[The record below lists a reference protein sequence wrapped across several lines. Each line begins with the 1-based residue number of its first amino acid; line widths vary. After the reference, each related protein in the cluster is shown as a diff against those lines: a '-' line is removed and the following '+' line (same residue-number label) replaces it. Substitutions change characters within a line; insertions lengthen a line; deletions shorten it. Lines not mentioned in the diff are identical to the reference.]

1 MNSSN
6 NNETPKKLG
15 DDYKIFAK
23 NTIYSI
29 FNSYGNFAISIITS
43 YLLARMISQEEWG
56 VLILATSI
64 ILIFTTISTFIPPGL
79 IYAMTFYIPRYRA
92 QNEIEKLRS
101 LIFKAIFL
109 KAVTALI
116 IFLIGLLI
124 FTLFSNFFGIYLENH
139 LVLLFIMLPLIII
152 NTITPLVG
160 TMLRGFNLFKLNLV
174 FLAIKSIITLVPF
187 FWFFFGVNPIEIEH
201 VAIINLASATSII
214 IVEII
219 ILIKKIPKRVNA
231 SEKQLTFK
239 SFITKVVK
247 YGSFLRISTFMGE
260 IWTEGKTQSIGVY
273 EAPEWVAGYNL
284 SRNYTR
290 IAGIFLASFTNP
302 LLFSFSTLDYKTKF
316 DKIVR
321 FFNNILTFS
330 MYIYLLIIGILFL
343 LAEFFLGFIYG
354 EDYLKFSILIQL
366 TLIGNAVSIY
376 GGLYLIFLRTTNKI
390 KQLTYILIIG
400 YPLQIIIFFLG
411 LVNFGIIG
419 MLYIEVIERIL
430 MSCVYIYLSVKT
442 MKINLKLS
450 KIIFHYL
457 SFSLSLLIS
466 LLLGDLILNNIS
478 LQFWSL
484 LNLPLFNQLNF
495 LNVIVF
501 LGSFIGLNILFK
513 TISKSELEYIEL
525 LFSKNTFSNRNIRRF
540 LHLLKRLLRN

>member
-6 NNETPKKLG
+6 NKEKPKELG
-15 DDYKIFAK
+15 ADYKIFAK

-43 YLLARMISQEEWG
+43 FLLARMISQEEWG

-64 ILIFTTISTFIPPGL
+64 ILIFTNISNFIPPGL
-79 IYAMTFYIPRYRA
+79 VYAMTFYIPRYRA
-92 QNEIEKLRS
+92 QNKIGKLRS
-101 LIFKAIFL
+101 LIYKAIYI
-109 KAVTALI
+109 KTITAVF
-116 IFLIGLLI
+116 IFFIGLLI
-124 FTLFSNFFGIYLENH
+124 FTLFSNFFGVYLDNH
-139 LVLLFIMLPLIII
+139 LNLLFIMLPLIII
-152 NTITPLVG
+152 NTITPLIR
-160 TMLRGFNLFKLNLV
+160 TMLRGFNLFKLSFV
-174 FLAIKSIITLVPF
+174 FLTIKSIITIVPF
-187 FWFFFGVNPIEIEH
+187 LWFFFGVNSIEIET
-201 VAIINLASATSII
+201 VAVIHLVSGTIII

-219 ILIKKIPKRVNA
+219 ILIKKIPKKVNT
-231 SEKQLTFK
+231 SEEQLPFK
-239 SFITKVVK
+239 IFIAKVIK
-247 YGSFLRISTFMGE
+247 YGSFLRIDNFLGG

-273 EAPEWVAGYNL
+273 ENSEWVTGYNL
-284 SRNYTR
+284 SRNYAR
-290 IAGIFLASFTNP
+290 ISGILLASFTNP

-354 EDYLKFSILIQL
+354 EDYLIFSILIQL

-376 GGLYLIFLRTTNKI
+376 AGLYLIFLRSTNRI
-390 KQLTYILIIG
+390 RQLTYILIIG
-400 YPLQIIIFFLG
+400 YPTQIIIFLFG
-411 LVNFGIIG
+411 LINFGIIG
-419 MLYIEVIERIL
+419 MLYIDVIERIL
-430 MSCVYIYLSVKT
+430 ASCVYIYLSVKT

-457 SFSLSLLIS
+457 SFGLSLFIS

-484 LNLPLFNQLNF
+484 LNLHIFNQLNF
-495 LNVIVF
+495 LKLIVF
-501 LGSFIGLNILFK
+501 LGSFIALNILFK